1 MKILRPGLDY
11 RETFGEDIFKIIK
24 MLEKLSRGFPF
35 LVEFAEKRVLNKRI
49 SDFKD
54 EKGYHR
60 LEGAEKIE
68 FEEQLELKRKEWLS
82 EVSLNKANMSKL
94 LISMGV
100 AMKEKE
106 MEALIEAFDSN
117 GDGVVTLS
125 EFLVR
130 IFPNQ

>member
-1 MKILRPGLDY
+1 
-11 RETFGEDIFKIIK
+11 
-24 MLEKLSRGFPF
+24 
-35 LVEFAEKRVLNKRI
+35 
-49 SDFKD
+49 
-54 EKGYHR
+54 
-60 LEGAEKIE
+60 
-68 FEEQLELKRKEWLS
+68 LELKRKEWLS

>member
-1 MKILRPGLDY
+1 
-11 RETFGEDIFKIIK
+11 
-24 MLEKLSRGFPF
+24 
-35 LVEFAEKRVLNKRI
+35 
-49 SDFKD
+49 
-54 EKGYHR
+54 
-60 LEGAEKIE
+60 
-68 FEEQLELKRKEWLS
+68 
-82 EVSLNKANMSKL
+82 MSKL

-130 IFPNQ
+130 MFPNQ

>member
-1 MKILRPGLDY
+1 
-11 RETFGEDIFKIIK
+11 
-24 MLEKLSRGFPF
+24 MLEKWTRGFPF